1 MNTNPPR
8 DERVQSI
15 TELHDLFF
23 DVISTIRDHNIRKFL
38 QFLLWDNP
46 SARAAFFTAPGARS
60 ENPGHHAFEGGLA
73 YHTLHA
79 AKLAGKIADHY
90 NEIDIK
96 VNRDLVVA
104 GTILHDIGKMHCYEW
119 KQQRKLCDCNPGN
132 HTCKLDEFV
141 LPAGYTHTSISR
153 MFHHIPHGFQLFMR
167 CAYDFC
173 KRHEHNPETCKHTLT
188 EKKIQK
194 LGHIILS
201 HHGRRSWSS
210 PVVPQFIEAYIV
222 HLVEMGDAWIDK
234 YNKGVDVREIY
245 DH

>member
-1 MNTNPPR
+1 MNTLPPQ
-8 DERVQSI
+8 DERGDFVALQ
-15 TELHDLFF
+15 DLFLELLG
-23 DVISTIRDHNIRKFL
+23 SIRDHNISKFL
-38 QFLLWDNP
+38 QFLLWESP
-46 SARAAFFTAPGARS
+46 PIRRAFFTAPGARS

-90 NEIDIK
+90 NELGIP
-96 VNRDLVVA
+96 VNRDIVVA

-119 KQQRKLCDCNPGN
+119 RQARTTSGGDEIPAKYE
-132 HTCKLDEFV
+132 HT
-141 LPAGYTHTSISR
+141 TTSK
-153 MFHHIPHGFQLFMR
+153 MFHHIPWGFTVFMQR
-167 CAYDFC
+167 AHDFNS
-173 KRHEHNPETCKHTLT
+173 RNLRDPEQFKHLLT
-188 EKKIQK
+188 SKKIQK

-234 YNKGVDVREIY
+234 YNKGIDVREIY